1 MRDDMSEQPIYLI
14 ESDHLTKTFNE
25 HSRNPVHAVKGV
37 SIRVAK
43 GEIYG
48 LLGPNGAGKTTA
60 LRMLA
65 TIITPTS
72 GSCRVAGY
80 EAATQPEEVR
90 RRIGFMSG
98 NTKLYQRLSV
108 HELLVYF
115 GRLYNMEQQAIEKR
129 IAVLTEVLN
138 MGDFMDRRCGALS
151 TGQSQKTSIARVI
164 LHDPPLLILDEPT
177 LGLDIMTSRNILQ
190 FIKDARTRG
199 HSIIF
204 STHYMSEAEQLC
216 DRIGFIH
223 QGELLVEGTQSE
235 LFEQSGTGNL
245 SDAFFAM
252 VKNAEGGHNEEVL
265 SLGEPL

>member
-1 MRDDMSEQPIYLI
+1 MSEESSYLI
-14 ESDHLTKTFNE
+14 EADRLNKIFNE
-25 HSRNPVHAVKGV
+25 HSRNSVHAVKDV
-37 SIRVAK
+37 SMRVAQ

-80 EAATQPEEVR
+80 EAATEPQEVR

-98 NTKLYQRLSV
+98 NTRLYQRLTV
-108 HELLVYF
+108 RELLIYF
-115 GRLYNMEQQAIEKR
+115 GHLYDMDHAAIKKR
-129 IAVLTEVLN
+129 IDVLAQVLN
-138 MGDFMDRRCGALS
+138 MDEFMDRRCSALS

-223 QGELLVEGTQSE
+223 QGKLLVEGTQSE
-235 LFEQSGTGNL
+235 LFEASETDNL

-252 VKNAEGGHNEEVL
+252 ANKADGGQPDEEVL
-265 SLGEPL
+265 SLGDPL